1 MVMADPGSLIPLLHL
16 LSDPWR
22 HYVVSSLLFMGG
34 MTVVVTILKSIVPM
48 LRSLATR
55 TATDR
60 DDVAVS
66 IMSEVIDMFADLV
79 EWCQRFAEVLAAHRA
94 PPIKA
99 VVARVRKSSP
109 VMAFTLM
116 AVMFAPNHAC
126 AGHQVRTHAQIADA
140 LYGPIIAAKQ
150 AIELRAYQDVAHIR
164 AASLTTDEANSKIAL
179 LRERYQPVEV
189 AMGLLI
195 DGHNEYVDAIQK
207 AHTQG
212 TGLRT
217 DSGLALL
224 SRWMSLA
231 RTAEAIG
238 IRIAEAPEEL
248 REISR

>member
-1 MVMADPGSLIPLLHL
+1 MADPVSLIPLLHL
-16 LSDPWR
+16 LSEQWQ

-34 MTVVVTILKSIVPM
+34 MTVVVAILKAIVPM
-48 LRSLATR
+48 LRSLALR

-60 DDVAVS
+60 DDVAIN
-66 IMSEVIDMFADLV
+66 IMSDLIDTAADLV

-99 VVARVRKSSP
+99 LMESAKRSSP

-116 AVMFAPNHAC
+116 AVVFAPNHAC

-150 AIELRAYQDVAHIR
+150 VIELRAYQDVAHIR
-164 AASLTTDEANSKIAL
+164 AASLTTDDANSKIAQ

-189 AMGLLI
+189 AMGILI

-212 TGLRT
+212 TGLRS
-217 DSGLALL
+217 DAGLALL

-238 IRIAEAPEEL
+238 IRIADAPEEL
-248 REISR
+248 REASK